1 MGQIHLKRTFN
12 YPADQVW
19 KWLKDY
25 GNIHRIHPMIGH
37 SYIEGEQSCGIGA
50 VRVCEMNMGGFQL
63 KERVLDWQEN
73 QSYTVDI
80 YETTMPLMK
89 RSLATFGVRAIGA
102 ETSEVYIDIEYTT
115 SWGIFG
121 KLMDVLFMNPVMT
134 MMMKRM
140 FRKLDEFLS
149 SSRQE
154 SLRAP
159 G

>member
-1 MGQIHLKRTFN
+1 MGQIHLKQTFN
-12 YPADQVW
+12 HPADQVW
-19 KWLKDY
+19 NWLKDY
-25 GNIHRIHPMIGH
+25 GNIHRIHPMIGK

-50 VRVCEMNMGGFQL
+50 LRVCEMKMGGFL
-63 KERVLDWQEN
+63 IKERVTDWKEN

-80 YETTMPLMK
+80 YETTMPMMK
-89 RSLATFGVRAIGA
+89 RSLVTLGVRATGA

-115 SWGIFG
+115 TFGIFG
-121 KLMDVLFMNPVMT
+121 KIMDVLFMNAMMT

-149 SSRQE
+149 NSRQE
-154 SLRAP
+154 SLGAH